1 MKLFIL
7 MILSML
13 SQGVQSQTMTFT
25 VNIKAAYNVD
35 MELRRAIYED
45 TTFVGWWLEKEI
57 PTVKISSTQYKIIL
71 PINNQYVVTF
81 LDPITEKWKL
91 IYIATGE
98 ESSTK
103 NAFTV
108 TADFNTT
115 DELSILYAYDTKMF
129 MFKTLPR

>member
-1 MKLFIL
+1 MRLCIL
-7 MILSML
+7 IILL
-13 SQGVQSQTMTFT
+13 TISQGVQSQTMTFT
-25 VNIKAAYNVD
+25 VNIKNAYNVD

-45 TTFVGWWLEKEI
+45 TTFVGWWLEKEV
-57 PTVKISSTQYKIIL
+57 PSVKITSTQYKIIL
-71 PINNQYVVTF
+71 PLNNEYVVTF
-81 LDPITEKWKL
+81 LDPITEKWKI

-115 DELSILYAYDTKMF
+115 DGLSILYAYDTKMF

>member
-1 MKLFIL
+1 
-7 MILSML
+7 
-13 SQGVQSQTMTFT
+13 MTFT

-57 PTVKISSTQYKIIL
+57 PTTTFVGWWLEKEIPTVKISSTQYKIIL
-71 PINNQYVVTF
+71 PINNQYVVTL
-81 LDPITEKWKL
+81 LDSITEKWKI
-91 IYIATGE
+91 IYIATGD
-98 ESSTK
+98 ESSIK

-115 DELSILYAYDTKMF
+115 DELSIRYAYDTKMF

>member
-7 MILSML
+7 MILL
-13 SQGVQSQTMTFT
+13 TISQGVQSQTMTFT
-25 VNIKAAYNVD
+25 VNIKAAYNVE

-71 PINNQYVVTF
+71 PINTQYVVTF
-81 LDPITEKWKL
+81 IDPITEKWKI
-91 IYIATGE
+91 IYIATGD
-98 ESSTK
+98 ESSIK

-115 DELSILYAYDTKMF
+115 DELSIRYAYDTKMF

>member
-1 MKLFIL
+1 
-7 MILSML
+7 
-13 SQGVQSQTMTFT
+13 
-25 VNIKAAYNVD
+25 

-57 PTVKISSTQYKIIL
+57 LNVKISSTQYKIIL

-81 LDPITEKWKL
+81 LDPITEKWKI
-91 IYIATGE
+91 IYIATGD
-98 ESSTK
+98 ESSIK

-115 DELSILYAYDTKMF
+115 DELSIRYAYDTKMF

>member
-7 MILSML
+7 MILL
-13 SQGVQSQTMTFT
+13 TFSQVVQSQTITFT
-25 VNIKAAYNVD
+25 VNIKAAYNID

-45 TTFVGWWLEKEI
+45 TTFVGWWLEKEV
-57 PTVKISSTQYKIIL
+57 PFVKISSTQYKIIL

-81 LDPITEKWKL
+81 LDPITEKWKI
-91 IYIATGE
+91 IYIATGD
-98 ESSTK
+98 ESSIK

-115 DELSILYAYDTKMF
+115 DELSIRYAYDTKMF

>member
-1 MKLFIL
+1 MKLLIISAL
-7 MILSML
+7 LTIC
-13 SQGVQSQTMTFT
+13 QIAQSQTMTFT
-25 VNIKAAYNVD
+25 VNIKAAYNID

-81 LDPITEKWKL
+81 LDPITKKWKL

>member
-7 MILSML
+7 MILLML
-13 SQGVQSQTMTFT
+13 SQGVQSQITFT
-25 VNIKAAYNVD
+25 VNIKASYNVD
-35 MELRRAIYED
+35 IELRRALYED
-45 TTFVGWWLEKEI
+45 TTFVGWWLEKEV
-57 PTVKISSTQYKIIL
+57 PVVKISSTQYKVTL

-81 LDPITEKWKL
+81 IDPITGKWKV
-91 IYIATGE
+91 IYIATGD
-98 ESSTK
+98 ESSIK

-115 DELSILYAYDTKMF
+115 DELSIRYAYDTKMF

>member
-1 MKLFIL
+1 MKLLIISAL
-7 MILSML
+7 LTIC
-13 SQGVQSQTMTFT
+13 QIAQSQTMTFT

-81 LDPITEKWKL
+81 LDPITKKWKL